1 MISKFKQQA
10 KQSPTK
16 TIKKRSVASEAGETL
31 PGCTSSATGK
41 NGGKEKKYSTWKM
54 SSKDGGVIFLQQ
66 HMAPPPGPT
75 SHEKG
80 YRFHRHT
87 ILCRSQG

>member
-16 TIKKRSVASEAGETL
+16 TIKKRSFASEAGETL

-41 NGGKEKKYSTWKM
+41 NGGKEKNTVH
-54 SSKDGGVIFLQQ
+54 G
-66 HMAPPPGPT
+66 
-75 SHEKG
+75 
-80 YRFHRHT
+80 R
-87 ILCRSQG
+87 